1 MFQSFVKPGA
11 EPGVHPEPQGHQL
24 MCGCGHLEKGLLG
37 SLLVRLVRGG
47 REGRFLLLLFF
58 LFSGSVEL
66 LFMILTVLSR
76 HL

>member
-47 REGRFLLLLFF
+47 AGGEIFVAVVFPLLRLC
-58 LFSGSVEL
+58 
-66 LFMILTVLSR
+66 
-76 HL
+76 

>member
-11 EPGVHPEPQGHQL
+11 EPGVHPEPEGHQL

-47 REGRFLLLLFF
+47 GGRGDFCCCCFSSSQALLNCCL
-58 LFSGSVEL
+58 
-66 LFMILTVLSR
+66 
-76 HL
+76 